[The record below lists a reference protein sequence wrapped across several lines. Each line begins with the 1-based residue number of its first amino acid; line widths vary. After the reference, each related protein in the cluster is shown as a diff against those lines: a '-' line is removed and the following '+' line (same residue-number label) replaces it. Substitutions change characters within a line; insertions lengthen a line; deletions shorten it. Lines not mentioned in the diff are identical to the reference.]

1 MKDILIPAQGWA
13 DTPQRMK
20 IPAQKE
26 QTILFNMIGKT
37 SKWFGREEIPDVFKV
52 LAINNRL
59 FWAWLYFA
67 SRLMPY
73 GKLSGREREIIILRV
88 AWLCRCRYEWG
99 QHIEIGLKNGLTD
112 DDIVHISVGACA
124 FQDEKEMSLIIA
136 CDDLINQKFISDHT
150 WQLLSGYYTK
160 KMLVEISMLIGNY
173 QMLAGFL
180 NSSGLTLEP
189 SAEVII
195 QTFNERIKN
204 KTPK

>member
-1 MKDILIPAQGWA
+1 MNDILIPAQGWVV
-13 DTPQRMK
+13 TPQRIK
-20 IPAQKE
+20 IPVQKE
-26 QTILFNMIGKT
+26 QTILFNLIGKT

-73 GKLSGREREIIILRV
+73 GKLSGREREIVILRV

-112 DDIVHISVGACA
+112 DDIIHISAGASA
-124 FQDEKEMSLIIA
+124 FQHEKEMALIMA
-136 CDDLINQKFISDHT
+136 CDELMDQKFITDHT
-150 WQLLSGYYTK
+150 WQLLSRFYTA
-160 KMLVEISMLIGNY
+160 KMIVEISMLIGNY

-189 SAEVII
+189 AAEVII
-195 QTFNERIKN
+195 QAFNKRIKN
-204 KTPK
+204 KPQN